1 MDKIKS
7 GLKSVKGPLIVVIAG
22 ILFYMLLEH
31 LQAVRNALGAIVS
44 VLTPIF
50 LGIAFAYLV
59 NIPATCI
66 ERMLIGK
73 KKDRKAKRRI
83 YLISI
88 VCSYILIIGLIT
100 FMLCMVI
107 PKVGDS
113 IGILVDNFDSY
124 YEATVDWI
132 EKTWSSIELNEDAT
146 TKLGEVMDDIQTW
159 LIGVVP
165 KLLNYTFNAVG
176 IVADIV
182 LAFGLSI
189 YLLIDKHRLLAQTR
203 RLICAVFSEDSAGR
217 ILDICSFTN
226 KTFRGYFG
234 GQIISSFLI
243 GIGCYIGMR
252 LMKMPFP
259 EMISLLIGL
268 FAMIPILGP
277 WLSTVPSAFIIL
289 MSSPGE
295 PLKAVWFIILVIV
308 VQQIDNN
315 ITYPLIV
322 GDAVGLSSVWV
333 MAAIIIF
340 GGLFGIIGLLFAVPV
355 TAVLYRLLGDW
366 TNQRA
371 KEKNIEIVSVV
382 PSVRYERKNRL
393 FRFFSKLKK
402 KSEK

>member
-1 MDKIKS
+1 MDKLKS
-7 GLKSVKGPLIVVIAG
+7 GLKSVKGQLIVVIVG
-22 ILFYMLLEH
+22 ILVYMLFAH
-31 LQAVRNALGAIVS
+31 LQAVKNALGVILS

-59 NIPATCI
+59 NLPATCI
-66 ERMLIGK
+66 ERALIGK
-73 KKDRKAKRRI
+73 KDNKRSKRKI
-83 YLISI
+83 YLLS
-88 VCSYILIIGLIT
+88 VLCSYLLIIGLIT
-100 FMLCMVI
+100 FMLCLVI

-113 IGILVDNFDSY
+113 IGTLIDNFDTY
-124 YEATVDWI
+124 YKATVDWI
-132 EKTWSSIELNEDAT
+132 GKTWSSIEMNEDVAAKLREAT
-146 TKLGEVMDDIQTW
+146 DDIQTW
-159 LIGVVP
+159 IIGIVP
-165 KLLNYTFNAVG
+165 KLLNYTFSAVG
-176 IVADIV
+176 VVADIV

-189 YLLIDKHRLLAQTR
+189 YLLIDKHRLLAQSR

-234 GQIISSFLI
+234 GQIISSLLI

-252 LMKMPFP
+252 LMKMPFS
-259 EMISLLIGL
+259 EMISLLIGV

-289 MSSPGE
+289 MTSPGE
-295 PLKAVWFIILVIV
+295 PLNAVWFILLVIV

-333 MAAIIIF
+333 MAAIIVF
-340 GGLFGIIGLLFAVPV
+340 GGLFGVIGLLFAVPV

-366 TNQRA
+366 TNQKA
-371 KEKNIEIVSVV
+371 TEKNIEIVSVV

-393 FRFFSKLKK
+393 FRLLSKLKR